1 MGKQLDRSRPFGEIF
16 GVSGGAKFEQD
27 GCLFDVQGELIG
39 GEPESAAKPT
49 RKKAADAAPVEPE
62 ALSLLDE
69 QLAAQGEIVE

>member
-16 GVSGGAKFEQD
+16 GVSGGAKFGQD
-27 GCLFDVQGELIG
+27 GCLFDVHGEMIG
-39 GEPESAAKPT
+39 DEPKAEAKPS
-49 RKKAADAAPVEPE
+49 RKKAAEAPAEPE